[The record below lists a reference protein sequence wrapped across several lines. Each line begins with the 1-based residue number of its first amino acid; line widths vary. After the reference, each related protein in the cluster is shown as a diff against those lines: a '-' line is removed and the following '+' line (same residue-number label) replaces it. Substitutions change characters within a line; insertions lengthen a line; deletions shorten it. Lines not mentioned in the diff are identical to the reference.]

1 MRKLQREEGE
11 KVEKQLTTLFTED
24 ETATDQSEHDD
35 IFITQNSPMND
46 DQLNSQNTGSDVKE
60 SYRDNSVIQNS
71 HSPYTTSETE
81 KNCLENEQSF
91 DEIFNKQK
99 ASSDRDN
106 SERQN
111 SFYSAMCN
119 SVPSDTADMH
129 SVRLQFQTNHRSS
142 QKQPFTP
149 KEDEE
154 LMKGLKK
161 HGWTN
166 WTNIL
171 KDKTLTFSKDRTADT
186 LKKRAPSKGFKLN
199 TKIIKMKQSNFA

>member
-1 MRKLQREEGE
+1 
-11 KVEKQLTTLFTED
+11 
-24 ETATDQSEHDD
+24 
-35 IFITQNSPMND
+35 MND
-46 DQLNSQNTGSDVKE
+46 DQFNSQNTCSDVKE
-60 SYRDNSVIQNS
+60 SCRDNSVIQNS
-71 HSPYTTSETE
+71 LLPYTTSEIE
-81 KNCLENEQSF
+81 KNCSGNEQSLE
-91 DEIFNKQK
+91 EIFNKQK
-99 ASSDRDN
+99 TSSDRDI

-111 SFYSAMCN
+111 SLYSAMYN
-119 SVPSDTADMH
+119 SVPSDNAEMH

-171 KDKTLTFSKDRTADT
+171 RDKTFTFSKGRTADA
-186 LKKRAPSKGFKLN
+186 LKKRALSEGFNLN
-199 TKIIKMKQSNFA
+199 TKIIKMKQSKFV

>member
-11 KVEKQLTTLFTED
+11 KVEKQLATLFTED

-71 HSPYTTSETE
+71 HSPYTTSEIE

-91 DEIFNKQK
+91 EEIFNKQK
-99 ASSDRDN
+99 ASSDRDI

-142 QKQPFTP
+142 
-149 KEDEE
+149 
-154 LMKGLKK
+154 
-161 HGWTN
+161 
-166 WTNIL
+166 
-171 KDKTLTFSKDRTADT
+171 
-186 LKKRAPSKGFKLN
+186 
-199 TKIIKMKQSNFA
+199 

>member
-1 MRKLQREEGE
+1 MCEKRLQGEEGE
-11 KVEKQLTTLFTED
+11 KVEKRLATLFTED
-24 ETATDQSEHDD
+24 ETATDESEHDD
-35 IFITQNSPMND
+35 IFITQISPMDD
-46 DQLNSQNTGSDVKE
+46 DQFNSQNTCSDVKE
-60 SYRDNSVIQNS
+60 SCGDNSVIQNS
-71 HSPYTTSETE
+71 HLPYITSEIE
-81 KNCLENEQSF
+81 KNCSENEQSF
-91 DEIFNKQK
+91 EEIFNKQK
-99 ASSDRDN
+99 TSSDRDI

-119 SVPSDTADMH
+119 SVSSDTADGH

-166 WTNIL
+166 
-171 KDKTLTFSKDRTADT
+171 
-186 LKKRAPSKGFKLN
+186 
-199 TKIIKMKQSNFA
+199 

>member
-1 MRKLQREEGE
+1 
-11 KVEKQLTTLFTED
+11 
-24 ETATDQSEHDD
+24 
-35 IFITQNSPMND
+35 MND
-46 DQLNSQNTGSDVKE
+46 DQFNSQNTCSNVKE
-60 SYRDNSVIQNS
+60 SCRDNSVIQNS
-71 HSPYTTSETE
+71 HLPYTTQETE

-91 DEIFNKQK
+91 EEIFNKQK
-99 ASSDRDN
+99 TSSDRDI

-129 SVRLQFQTNHRSS
+129 SVILQFQTNHRSS
-142 QKQPFTP
+142 QKQSFTP

-166 WTNIL
+166 IL
-171 KDKTLTFSKDRTADT
+171 RDKILTFSKGRTADE
-186 LKKRAPSKGFKLN
+186 LKKRASSKGFKLN
-199 TKIIKMKQSNFA
+199 TKIIKIKQVNLCN